1 LKTIIKTQ
9 EEKTV
14 RVKRGNRKSI
24 AWFTLMEMAV
34 VVAIIALTATIVT
47 PVYFNHVKK
56 ARVSTAKT
64 QIALLEQAIM
74 DFRLDVGR
82 LPNSLDDL
90 AKKTSDDKWN
100 GPYLKR
106 SVPKDPWGGN
116 YLYTVPGTH
125 GEFDLISYGGDRQ
138 LGGTGEAADLS
149 NWGDEGQP

>member
-1 LKTIIKTQ
+1 MKFKSRSQ
-9 EEKTV
+9 KTV
-14 RVKRGNRKSI
+14 SC
-24 AWFTLMEMAV
+24 FTLMEMAV

-56 ARVSTAKT
+56 ARVSTART

-82 LPNSLDDL
+82 LPNSLEDL
-90 AKKTSDDKWN
+90 SKKTNDDKWN

-106 SVPKDPWGGN
+106 AVPKDPWGGN
-116 YLYTVPGTH
+116 YIYTVPGTH
-125 GEFDLISYGGDRQ
+125 GEFDLFSYGSDRQ

-149 NWGDEGQP
+149 NWGEENQP

>member
-1 LKTIIKTQ
+1 MEDEMRI
-9 EEKTV
+9 
-14 RVKRGNRKSI
+14 RRKNKKAMSC
-24 AWFTLMEMAV
+24 FTLMEMAV

-82 LPNSLDDL
+82 LPASLDDL
-90 AKKTSDDKWN
+90 AKNPGDDKWN

-106 SVPKDPWGGN
+106 AVPKDPWGGN
-116 YLYTVPGTH
+116 YIYTVPGTH

-138 LGGTGEAADLS
+138 MGGTGEAADLS
-149 NWGDEGQP
+149 NWGDEG

>member
-1 LKTIIKTQ
+1 MKFKSEIR
-9 EEKTV
+9 KTV
-14 RVKRGNRKSI
+14 RC
-24 AWFTLMEMAV
+24 FTLMEMAV
-34 VVAIIALTATIVT
+34 VIAIIALTATIVT

-56 ARVSTAKT
+56 ARVSTART

-90 AKKTSDDKWN
+90 IKNPGDDKWN

-106 SVPKDPWGGN
+106 AVPKDPWGGN
-116 YLYTVPGTH
+116 YIYVVPGTH
-125 GEFDLISYGGDRQ
+125 GEFDLLSYGSDRQ
-138 LGGTGEAADLS
+138 LGGTGEAADLA

>member
-1 LKTIIKTQ
+1 MGI
-9 EEKTV
+9 
-14 RVKRGNRKSI
+14 RRGNRKTLGC
-24 AWFTLMEMAV
+24 FTLMEMAV

-74 DFRLDVGR
+74 DFRLDVGS

-90 AKKTSDDKWN
+90 VRNSGNEKWN

-116 YLYTVPGTH
+116 YVYTVPGTH
-125 GEFDLISYGGDRQ
+125 GEFDLISYGSDKQ
-138 LGGTGEAADLS
+138 SGGTGEAADLS

>member
-1 LKTIIKTQ
+1 MNIRMKKM
-9 EEKTV
+9 K
-14 RVKRGNRKSI
+14 VKSC
-24 AWFTLMEMAV
+24 FTLMEMAV

-56 ARVSTAKT
+56 ARVSTART

-90 AKKTSDDKWN
+90 VKNPGDDKWN

-116 YLYTVPGTH
+116 YIYTVPGTH
-125 GEFDLISYGGDRQ
+125 GEFDLFSYGSDRQ

-149 NWGDEGQP
+149 NWGDEVQP

>member
-1 LKTIIKTQ
+1 MEDQMGFKGKS
-9 EEKTV
+9 
-14 RVKRGNRKSI
+14 RKAVSL
-24 AWFTLMEMAV
+24 FTLMEMAV

-56 ARVSTAKT
+56 ARVSTART

-82 LPNSLDDL
+82 LPNSLEDL
-90 AKKTSDDKWN
+90 VKNPGDDKWN

-106 SVPKDPWGGN
+106 SVPKDPWGGV
-116 YLYTVPGTH
+116 YIYTVPGSH
-125 GEFDLISYGGDRQ
+125 GEFDLISYGADRQ
-138 LGGTGEAADLS
+138 PGGTGEAADLS

>member
-1 LKTIIKTQ
+1 MGI
-9 EEKTV
+9 
-14 RVKRGNRKSI
+14 RRRNRKTLGC
-24 AWFTLMEMAV
+24 FTLMEMAV

-74 DFRLDVGR
+74 DFRLDVGS

-90 AKKTSDDKWN
+90 VRNSGNEKWN

-116 YLYTVPGTH
+116 YVYTVPGTH
-125 GEFDLISYGGDRQ
+125 GEFDLISYGSDKQ
-138 LGGTGEAADLS
+138 SGGTGEAADLS

>member
-1 LKTIIKTQ
+1 MRIIRK
-9 EEKTV
+9 
-14 RVKRGNRKSI
+14 NRKVI

-56 ARVSTAKT
+56 ARVSTART

-90 AKKTSDDKWN
+90 AKNPGDDKWN

-106 SVPKDPWGGN
+106 AVPKDPWGGN
-116 YLYTVPGTH
+116 YIYTVPGTH
-125 GEFDLISYGGDRQ
+125 GEFDLISYGSDRQ
-138 LGGTGEAADLS
+138 LGGTSEAADLS
-149 NWGDEGQP
+149 NWGDEVQP